1 MDAQTQDIFNNMFA
15 PAPKKEVEKVE
26 SYEERVARMVGEK
39 KLQKQ
44 KTRKI
49 QKTMSKEDQAAKNK

>member
-1 MDAQTQDIFNNMFA
+1 
-15 PAPKKEVEKVE
+15 
-26 SYEERVARMVGEK
+26 MVGEK

-49 QKTMSKEDQAAKNK
+49 QKTMSKEDQAAKNKQKRDLLKEQADLKKQQKESKLNQKNWT